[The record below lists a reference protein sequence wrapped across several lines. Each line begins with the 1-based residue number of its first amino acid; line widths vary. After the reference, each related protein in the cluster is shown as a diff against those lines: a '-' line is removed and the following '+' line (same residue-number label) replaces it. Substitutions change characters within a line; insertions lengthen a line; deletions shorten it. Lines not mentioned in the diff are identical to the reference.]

1 MGDFFTA
8 KMQVDTRQFEAA
20 LNEYAQFDKRTLPEI
35 VTAKLGDWCFEAAK
49 RCPSAIAANIK
60 MLEYNIKGGPQAF
73 WKLVQSIYNAGFNIK
88 GRRKASE
95 SEAARG
101 YIDSATGRRVGR
113 RQTVSFY
120 RTTGTDAHKKNDL
133 RRVAKSMLK
142 RRAARAKAMISQF
155 LFTALKLGKRVT
167 QVGGKNSQRFTD
179 IYVQEASRYGLKP
192 SAVFSIP
199 FRAMTIENKE
209 HEGDRGKRE
218 NEKVNF
224 AIGAVNRARAEVIR
238 DMRQKTAERYAR
250 KAAQVSGRAA

>member
-101 YIDSATGRRVGR
+101 YIDTPTKIKVGR

-133 RRVAKSMLK
+133 RRVAKSILK

-155 LFTALKLGKRVT
+155 LFTALKLNKGVT
-167 QVGGKNSQRFTD
+167 QVGGKKFAG